1 MNITKGKLKY
11 IIKEV
16 IQEYYDDDVDRPFDS
31 KLAEFNQ
38 LMHELATEVAHHYK
52 SRGAP
57 RGATREEI
65 LQVIGAATD
74 IFREGSPDGMD
85 VEDVLLDVYDDN
97 QGRGPELNMAD
108 RFAKKGERD
117 FGAKQE
123 VEE

>member
-1 MNITKGKLKY
+1 
-11 IIKEV
+11 
-16 IQEYYDDDVDRPFDS
+16 
-31 KLAEFNQ
+31 
-38 LMHELATEVAHHYK
+38 
-52 SRGAP
+52 
-57 RGATREEI
+57 
-65 LQVIGAATD
+65 VIGAATD

>member
-16 IQEYYDDDVDRPFDS
+16 IQEYYDDDTDRPFDDM
-31 KLAEFNQ
+31 LGEFNSI
-38 LMHELATEVAHHYK
+38 MHKLATEVAVHYK

-65 LQVIGAATD
+65 LQVIDAAVG
-74 IFREGSPDGMD
+74 IFREGSPDGRD

-97 QGRGPELNMAD
+97 QGEGPELNMAD
-108 RFAKKGERD
+108 RFAKKGKRD
-117 FGAKQE
+117 FGSAQE
-123 VEE
+123 EKE

>member
-16 IQEYYDDDVDRPFDS
+16 IQEYYDDDTDRPFDDM
-31 KLAEFNQ
+31 LGEFNSI
-38 LMHELATEVAHHYK
+38 MHKLATEVAVHYK

-65 LQVIGAATD
+65 LQVIDAATD

-97 QGRGPELNMAD
+97 QGEGPELNMAD
-108 RFAKKGERD
+108 RFAKKGKRD